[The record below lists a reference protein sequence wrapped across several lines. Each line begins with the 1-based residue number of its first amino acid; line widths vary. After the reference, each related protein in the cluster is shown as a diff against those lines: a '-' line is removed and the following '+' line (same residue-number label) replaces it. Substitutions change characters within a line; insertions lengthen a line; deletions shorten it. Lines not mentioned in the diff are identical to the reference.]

1 MKSSIARAGRRAVE
15 LESIEPGTA
24 EGSSAPVT
32 DDDERSLTG
41 PEAIRTRSFWI
52 LAFSLFTFFFYFLG
66 ILEHLV
72 LFLMDTGMEKAEA
85 FGYFR
90 TALALG
96 IVSKIVLGVIAD
108 RIPHERAVQVD
119 YALLATSSIFLVL
132 LPDPTWLWP
141 FVIAYG
147 FATAARDVVYPLII
161 TRCFGLPHMA
171 EIYGLLMLG
180 LLVGGTTGPVFAAA
194 LHDHYG
200 NYDLAFRTFAVLNV
214 TAAIALLFVRD
225 ERARD

>member
-1 MKSSIARAGRRAVE
+1 MS
-15 LESIEPGTA
+15 
-24 EGSSAPVT
+24 
-32 DDDERSLTG
+32 G
-41 PEAIRTRSFWI
+41 PEAMRTRSFWI

-72 LFLMDTGMEKAEA
+72 LFLTDNGMDRAEA

-96 IVSKIVLGVIAD
+96 IISKVVLGALAD
-108 RIPHERAVQVD
+108 RVPHERAVQLD
-119 YALLATSSIFLVL
+119 YALLATSSIFLTL

-141 FVIAYG
+141 FVVAYG

-161 TRCFGLPHMA
+161 THCFGLAHMA

-194 LHDHYG
+194 LHDHFG
-200 NYDLAFRTFAVLNV
+200 DYDLAFRTFAVMNV
-214 TAAIALLFVRD
+214 LAAVALLFVRD
-225 ERARD
+225 ERARR